1 MFVLQEGQ
9 LVGYSAKRRRRRRS
23 EAIPLPDSAESGANW
38 KKAASRA
45 EKTSFIADVRIYQ
58 SKGGIRCHPSLF
70 SGHGTHNL
78 DYLSASTAA
87 LAVCC
92 GDSRCHTCCV

>member
-45 EKTSFIADVRIYQ
+45 EKTSFIADYQ
-58 SKGGIRCHPSLF
+58 SKGEIRCHPLPKM
-70 SGHGTHNL
+70 L
-78 DYLSASTAA
+78 WL
-87 LAVCC
+87 
-92 GDSRCHTCCV
+92 